1 MTRYEDKQ
9 QVCNA
14 MLKALQATTAFG
26 HPDCNPL
33 VELRYIKDKNNHYYE
48 TVRPIFADGTGEDGY
63 YDINVSCSSGT
74 GMIIDIVKQF
84 VQKM

>member
-1 MTRYEDKQ
+1 MTLYEDKQ
-9 QVCNA
+9 EVCNA

-26 HPDCNPL
+26 HPDGNPL
-33 VELRYIKDKNNHYYE
+33 VELRYIRDKENTYYE

-63 YDINVSCSSGT
+63 YDVNVSCSSGM